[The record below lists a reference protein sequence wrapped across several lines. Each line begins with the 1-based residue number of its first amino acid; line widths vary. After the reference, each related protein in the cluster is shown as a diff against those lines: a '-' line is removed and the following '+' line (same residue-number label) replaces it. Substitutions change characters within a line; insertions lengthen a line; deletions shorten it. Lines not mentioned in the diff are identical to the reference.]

1 MEDHGDLHYIALI
14 GQGQGLLT
22 ERFSLEGHQQD
33 CILLGDVI
41 EIFLMVALRFTDQL
55 LETSSKEVWR
65 YVIGQ
70 SLLRLS
76 NGESTLSIDLIVDVL
91 DLGHNELDT

>member
-1 MEDHGDLHYIALI
+1 
-14 GQGQGLLT
+14 
-22 ERFSLEGHQQD
+22 
-33 CILLGDVI
+33 
-41 EIFLMVALRFTDQL
+41 MVALRFTDQL